1 MLLLWR
7 KRLSHLR
14 KSSKGRD
21 RRWLRETWSINRMWK
36 VRLNKGQNCFNSSG
50 LQWSKRSE
58 YYFRQK
64 YIFRF
69 FKNLVFLRKIFGCQP
84 VQNDDQTDTKLFSI
98 YQDIKNNP
106 NKWLIFTLLALTY
119 LKSCI
124 IFMIPSCTLISNPVC
139 PSCKLFLGHALT
151 FLSSMSA
158 SIASVLSLSTSSVS
172 SIKLPFFLLRSR
184 KS

>member
-1 MLLLWR
+1 MCYNLLVIVA
-7 KRLSHLR
+7 
-14 KSSKGRD
+14 D
-21 RRWLRETWSINRMWK
+21 SII
-36 VRLNKGQNCFNSSG
+36 LDHFNLEILIG
-50 LQWSKRSE
+50 LVVSE
-58 YYFRQK
+58 LCP

-84 VQNDDQTDTKLFSI
+84 IQNDDQTDTKLFSI